1 MGGRVAAGVSGW
13 YELDHVRSAPG
24 RRWRQPLG
32 GRGLVRG
39 RVWLVSGRGT
49 GRGKGGGGR
58 GRKVRAALLM
68 TCCCMTAL
76 MFDVCLL
83 SVCAPFFA
91 SPTALPPS
99 PFASPATLPMI
110 ACD

>member
-1 MGGRVAAGVSGW
+1 M
-13 YELDHVRSAPG
+13 
-24 RRWRQPLG
+24 
-32 GRGLVRG
+32 
-39 RVWLVSGRGT
+39 
-49 GRGKGGGGR
+49 
-58 GRKVRAALLM
+58 RAASLM
-68 TCCCMTAL
+68 TWCCVPALPCMTAL

-91 SPTALPPS
+91 SPTAPPKALPPS

>member
-1 MGGRVAAGVSGW
+1 M
-13 YELDHVRSAPG
+13 
-24 RRWRQPLG
+24 
-32 GRGLVRG
+32 
-39 RVWLVSGRGT
+39 
-49 GRGKGGGGR
+49 
-58 GRKVRAALLM
+58 RAASLM
-68 TCCCMTAL
+68 TWCCVPAPPCMTAL

>member
-1 MGGRVAAGVSGW
+1 M
-13 YELDHVRSAPG
+13 
-24 RRWRQPLG
+24 
-32 GRGLVRG
+32 
-39 RVWLVSGRGT
+39 
-49 GRGKGGGGR
+49 
-58 GRKVRAALLM
+58 RAALLM